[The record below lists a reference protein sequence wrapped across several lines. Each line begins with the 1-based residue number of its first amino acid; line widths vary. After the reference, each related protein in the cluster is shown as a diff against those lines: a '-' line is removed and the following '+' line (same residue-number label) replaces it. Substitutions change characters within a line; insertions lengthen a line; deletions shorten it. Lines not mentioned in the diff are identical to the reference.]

1 MGLER
6 SRGER
11 RRTEKFSSRSVGSP
25 RRLGPRGGEENPQG
39 KKDRARL
46 TKRTLVGSQGAFYQT
61 NSSFFSLKTTRMAQT
76 HRANVIIQIC
86 LLRPLQK
93 TVCSSSQCGST
104 FPNFSWAA
112 RGSFWYSKKSC
123 SSLLKPG
130 WMMSREDASQGGRDK
145 GRSLGCCP
153 LLWGALMHVMPS
165 HACLVA

>member
-1 MGLER
+1 MRRVTRGEERRGGAFFFPCRNMGLER
-6 SRGER
+6 SRGERPEKRR

-104 FPNFSWAA
+104 FPNFSWAV
-112 RGSFWYSKKSC
+112 RGHSGTRKNLAQVS
-123 SSLLKPG
+123 
-130 WMMSREDASQGGRDK
+130 
-145 GRSLGCCP
+145 
-153 LLWGALMHVMPS
+153 
-165 HACLVA
+165 

>member
-11 RRTEKFSSRSVGSP
+11 RRTEKFSSRLVGSP
-25 RRLGPRGGEENPQG
+25 RRRGPRGGGKENPQG
-39 KKDRARL
+39 KKDRVRL
-46 TKRTLVGSQGAFYQT
+46 TKRQIRTLVGSQGASSQT
-61 NSSFFSLKTTRMAQT
+61 KSSLFSLKTTRMAQT
-76 HRANVIIQIC
+76 HGTNVLLQIC

-130 WMMSREDASQGGRDK
+130 WMMSREDAS
-145 GRSLGCCP
+145 
-153 LLWGALMHVMPS
+153 
-165 HACLVA
+165 